1 MAFLELV
8 SGVLSILKALFYQGH
23 YLTAESYVWLLLRLC
38 LPTSNGR
45 KLIITWIKTHLVVE
59 QLVPESSAT
68 TQKLSVL
75 EKMVE

>member
-8 SGVLSILKALFYQGH
+8 SGILSILEALFYQGH
-23 YLTAESYVWLLLRLC
+23 YLTVESCVRLLLRLC